1 MEIYILLYVFILGV
15 PKFVGMF
22 NKRENIQKKEAILLT
37 LAILLLLALR
47 HPSMGNDLGY
57 TSSYGYL
64 ASFKNLAR
72 KQWTDIWGME
82 SYLNYEKGYIIFNKI
97 ISYISDDY
105 QCLLITCAVLSIV
118 PIGFIIYKYSND
130 QVFSWIIYLGM
141 PCFLMCYS
149 GLRQSIAIGLCC
161 FSLYFVERK
170 KLIVF
175 LVVIAI
181 ATSFHYTAFLAV
193 LLYPLFWLKLDQNK
207 RFVFAVIPFI
217 VFVFKKP
224 LFLNLYRILKDK
236 EQVVEENGAITL
248 FLVFVGMYLFCNFF
262 LDENDKIAA
271 GFLNIFLVACCCQAF
286 GGIYMLAQRVG
297 FYFMVPITIS
307 MPNIVFKIKDD
318 KTRTLLKLLITI
330 IFIAYGLYAIK
341 ISTWAKAF
349 PYHFFWSSD
358 V

>member
-1 MEIYILLYVFILGV
+1 MGIYIFLYIFILAI
-15 PKFVGMF
+15 PQFISIF
-22 NKRENIQKKEAILLT
+22 CKKEKVKTNEAIWVT
-37 LAILLLLALR
+37 LAILLLIALR

-64 ASFKNLAR
+64 ASFKNLAQ
-72 KQWTDIWGME
+72 KQWVDILRMN
-82 SYLNYEKGYIIFNKI
+82 SYLNYEKGYIVFNKI
-97 ISYISDDY
+97 VSYISDDY
-105 QCLLITCAVLSIV
+105 QCLLITCAILSII

-130 QVFSWIIYLGM
+130 QVFSWIIYLGL
-141 PCFLMCYS
+141 PCFLMSYS
-149 GLRQSIAIGLCC
+149 GLRQSIAIGFCC

-170 KLIVF
+170 KLIGF
-175 LVVIAI
+175 IIVIAI

-193 LLYPLFWLKLDQNK
+193 LLYPLFWLKLDQKK
-207 RFVFAVIPFI
+207 RFIVTIIPFV

-224 LFLNLYRILKDK
+224 LFLYLYRILKDK

-248 FLVFVGMYLFCNFF
+248 FLVFVGIYLFCNCF
-262 LDENDKIAA
+262 LNENDKIAS

-297 FYFMVPITIS
+297 FYFMIPITIS
-307 MPNIVFKIKDD
+307 LSNTVDSIDDNKTKTVFKLFIAF
-318 KTRTLLKLLITI
+318 

-341 ISTWAKAF
+341 TSTWARAF